1 MDNYTFSISF
11 LEDRSFSK
19 ITISGDM
26 RKLLEFQ
33 TKENVFPEELF
44 FADEDIL
51 SGIFSRENSK
61 KLVHWLQKNGA
72 KYTQKV

>member
-33 TKENVFPEELF
+33 TKENVFPAIFAIFGDF
-44 FADEDIL
+44 F
-51 SGIFSRENSK
+51 
-61 KLVHWLQKNGA
+61 
-72 KYTQKV
+72 